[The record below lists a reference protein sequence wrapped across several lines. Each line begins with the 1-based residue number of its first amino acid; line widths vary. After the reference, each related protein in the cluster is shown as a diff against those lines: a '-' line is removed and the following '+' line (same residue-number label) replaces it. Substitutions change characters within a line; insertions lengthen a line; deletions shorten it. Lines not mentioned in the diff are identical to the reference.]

1 MFNYGEENSVDFSNL
16 TGIVGIFGKNYSGKS
31 SIVDAALYTLF
42 NSTSKNERKNLNI
55 INQNRELGMGRIG
68 LSIGDRQFV
77 VERTSEKYVKKLK
90 GEETMEAK
98 TNVDFTEI
106 DALGNEIISHNGMTR
121 ADTDKNI
128 RKMLGT
134 LDDFLLTSMASQ
146 LDSLTFIKEGSTR
159 RKEILAKFL
168 DLEIFDKKYKL
179 AKDDAS
185 DMRGALKRLEDKN
198 FDEEMEQASKEL
210 AISDEDIVTNKQRCK
225 DFEEKTLLF
234 EAELQDLEN
243 KISSIPV
250 NIIDIHDYRN
260 KLKTKTAESAILL
273 EENAASATKKKE
285 NEELVVK
292 LVDFLDKYD
301 IENLRNKKEEATNK
315 ESEKIE
321 VENSLKNAEKDVMA
335 ANNKVKLLDEV
346 PCGDKYT
353 SCKFICNAHTAK
365 EVLPNL
371 NEQVSELRQQ
381 GEDILSQLDALEADK
396 VDDYLSKYDALVNRR
411 AAVEGEVSVLS
422 LQIEGNIS
430 KIEVIRHEIED
441 IEKHIEIYEVNKDAI
456 ENLEHLVSDKKK
468 MARDLVKI
476 KKEHDDCMN
485 DLNDLFMAHGS
496 YEQKLQNIEEQ
507 KAELAD
513 LREEYSAY
521 DLFTKCMHS
530 SGISYDIIKR
540 KLPAINEEIAK
551 VLTNIVDFEVFFEND
566 GRRLNVYIK
575 HPRHE
580 PRPIELGSGAEKT
593 IASMAIRLALLHV
606 SSLPSPSVF
615 ILDEPGT
622 ALDAENLEGFVRILE
637 MVKSYFKTVILISH
651 LDSLKDCVDHV
662 ISIEKENGFA
672 KVVV

>member
-1 MFNYGEENSVDFSNL
+1 M
-16 TGIVGIFGKNYSGKS
+16 
-31 SIVDAALYTLF
+31 
-42 NSTSKNERKNLNI
+42 
-55 INQNRELGMGRIG
+55 Q
-68 LSIGDRQFV
+68 
-77 VERTSEKYVKKLK
+77 
-90 GEETMEAK
+90 
-98 TNVDFTEI
+98 
-106 DALGNEIISHNGMTR
+106 
-121 ADTDKNI
+121 
-128 RKMLGT
+128 
-134 LDDFLLTSMASQ
+134 
-146 LDSLTFIKEGSTR
+146 
-159 RKEILAKFL
+159 
-168 DLEIFDKKYKL
+168 
-179 AKDDAS
+179 
-185 DMRGALKRLEDKN
+185 
-198 FDEEMEQASKEL
+198 
-210 AISDEDIVTNKQRCK
+210 
-225 DFEEKTLLF
+225 
-234 EAELQDLEN
+234 
-243 KISSIPV
+243 P
-250 NIIDIHDYRN
+250 
-260 KLKTKTAESAILL
+260 
-273 EENAASATKKKE
+273 
-285 NEELVVK
+285 
-292 LVDFLDKYD
+292 
-301 IENLRNKKEEATNK
+301 EEATNK
-315 ESEKIE
+315 ESERIE
-321 VENSLKNAEKDVMA
+321 VENSLKNAEKDVIS

-353 SCKFICNAHTAK
+353 SCKFICNAHTAR

-371 NEQVSELRQQ
+371 NEQVSELRKQ
-381 GEDILSQLDALEADK
+381 GEDILNQLEKLEADR

-411 AAVEGEVSVLS
+411 TAVESEISVLS
-422 LQIEGNIS
+422 LQIGGNIS
-430 KIEVIRHEIED
+430 KVEVIRHEIEE
-441 IEKHIEIYEVNKDAI
+441 IKKHIEIYEVNKDAI

-468 MARDLVKI
+468 KARDLVKI
-476 KKEHDDCMN
+476 KKEHDECVT

-637 MVKSYFKTVILISH
+637 MVKSYFKTVSKRKMVLPKLLSNTIYRNTTEVL
-651 LDSLKDCVDHV
+651 
-662 ISIEKENGFA
+662 
-672 KVVV
+672 

>member
-1 MFNYGEENSVDFSNL
+1 
-16 TGIVGIFGKNYSGKS
+16 
-31 SIVDAALYTLF
+31 
-42 NSTSKNERKNLNI
+42 
-55 INQNRELGMGRIG
+55 
-68 LSIGDRQFV
+68 
-77 VERTSEKYVKKLK
+77 
-90 GEETMEAK
+90 
-98 TNVDFTEI
+98 
-106 DALGNEIISHNGMTR
+106 
-121 ADTDKNI
+121 
-128 RKMLGT
+128 MLGT

-198 FDEEMEQASKEL
+198 FDEEMEQAAKEL
-210 AISDEDIVTNKQRCK
+210 AISDEDIATNKVRCK
-225 DFEEKTLLF
+225 EFEENTITM

-250 NIIDIHDYRN
+250 NIIDIDDYRN
-260 KLKTKTAESAILL
+260 KLETKTSEATTLID
-273 EENAASATKKKE
+273 ENTASIVKKQE

-292 LVDFLDKYD
+292 LIDFLDKYD
-301 IENLRNKKEEATNK
+301 IENLKNKKEEATNK
-315 ESEKIE
+315 ESERIE
-321 VENSLKNAEKDVMA
+321 VENSLKNAEKDVIS

-353 SCKFICNAHTAK
+353 SCKFICNAHTAR

-371 NEQVSELRQQ
+371 NEQVSELRKQ
-381 GEDILSQLDALEADK
+381 GEDILNQLEKLEADR

-411 AAVEGEVSVLS
+411 TAVESEISVLS
-422 LQIEGNIS
+422 LQIGGNIS
-430 KIEVIRHEIED
+430 KVEVIRHEIEE
-441 IEKHIEIYEVNKDAI
+441 IKKHIEIYEVNKDAI

-468 MARDLVKI
+468 KARDLVKI
-476 KKEHDDCMN
+476 KKEHDECVT

-507 KAELAD
+507 KAELSD

>member
-1 MFNYGEENSVDFSNL
+1 
-16 TGIVGIFGKNYSGKS
+16 
-31 SIVDAALYTLF
+31 
-42 NSTSKNERKNLNI
+42 
-55 INQNRELGMGRIG
+55 
-68 LSIGDRQFV
+68 
-77 VERTSEKYVKKLK
+77 
-90 GEETMEAK
+90 
-98 TNVDFTEI
+98 
-106 DALGNEIISHNGMTR
+106 
-121 ADTDKNI
+121 
-128 RKMLGT
+128 
-134 LDDFLLTSMASQ
+134 
-146 LDSLTFIKEGSTR
+146 
-159 RKEILAKFL
+159 
-168 DLEIFDKKYKL
+168 
-179 AKDDAS
+179 
-185 DMRGALKRLEDKN
+185 
-198 FDEEMEQASKEL
+198 MEQASKEL
-210 AISDEDIVTNKQRCK
+210 AISDEDIAANKIRCK
-225 DFEEKTLLF
+225 TFEENTLTM

-250 NIIDIHDYRN
+250 NIIDIDDYRN
-260 KLKTKTAESAILL
+260 KLETKTTEAATLVDENAESIV
-273 EENAASATKKKE
+273 KKQE
-285 NEELVVK
+285 NEELVIK
-292 LVDFLDKYD
+292 LIDFLNKYD
-301 IENLRNKKEEATNK
+301 IENLKNKKEEATNK
-315 ESEKIE
+315 ESERIE
-321 VENSLKNAEKDVMA
+321 VENSLKNAEKDVIT

-371 NEQVSELRQQ
+371 NKQVSELRKQ
-381 GEDILSQLDALEADK
+381 GEDILNQLEQLEADK
-396 VDDYLSKYDALVNRR
+396 VDDYLTKYDALVNRR
-411 AAVEGEVSVLS
+411 TAVESEISVLS
-422 LQIEGNIS
+422 LQIGGNIS
-430 KIEVIRHEIED
+430 KVEVIRHEIEE
-441 IEKHIEIYEVNKDAI
+441 IEKQIEIYEVNKDAI

-468 MARDLVKI
+468 KARDLIKI
-476 KKEHDDCMN
+476 KKEHDECIT

-496 YEQKLQNIEEQ
+496 YEQKLQNLEEQ

-566 GRRLNVYIK
+566 GRRLNVYIR